1 MAHLSDELIFCG
13 TCDATH
19 RRYEC
24 PADPFGAPET
34 ITVADLAVGDFVISL
49 PPHNNVRGARVN
61 SGVRE
66 ISAVHYDRWKQSGRG
81 GRRLPSRRFTFH
93 DRDLTALDVP
103 TDHPVIVRRA
113 QGR

>member
-1 MAHLSDELIFCG
+1 MAHLTDEEVFCR
-13 TCDATH
+13 TCDRTH

-34 ITVADLAVGDFVISL
+34 ITVADLAAGDFVIAL
-49 PPHNNVRGARVN
+49 PAHNNVRGARVN

-66 ISAVHYDRWKQSGRG
+66 ITEAAYGRWRQRGRG
-81 GRRLPSRRFTFH
+81 GRMLLSRRFTFH
-93 DRDLTALDVP
+93 DRDQAPLDVP
-103 TDHPVIVRRA
+103 CDHPVIVRRP

>member
-1 MAHLSDELIFCG
+1 MAHLSDELTYCA
-13 TCDATH
+13 TCDRSH

-34 ITVADLAVGDFVISL
+34 ITVADLAAGDFVISL
-49 PPHNNVRGARVN
+49 PPHNGVRGARVN

-66 ISAVHYDRWKQSGRG
+66 ITDARYGRWKQSGRG
-81 GRRLPSRRFTFH
+81 GRQLLSRRFTFH
-93 DRDLTALDVP
+93 DRDQAALDVP
-103 TDHPVIVRRA
+103 ADHPVIVRRL